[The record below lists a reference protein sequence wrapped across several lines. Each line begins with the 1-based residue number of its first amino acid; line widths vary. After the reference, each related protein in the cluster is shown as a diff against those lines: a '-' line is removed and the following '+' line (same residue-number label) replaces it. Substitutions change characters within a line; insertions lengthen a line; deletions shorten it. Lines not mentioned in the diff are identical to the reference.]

1 MLVKYFMTKKVFT
14 LGPGQTV
21 LEAFQDLKKRS
32 IRRAPVLERGE
43 VIGIVSERDL
53 AYVLPG
59 TVAQAL
65 TYAGGKS
72 MDLPVREVMSTPV
85 RTIGPDRSL
94 AGAASL
100 MLEHKIGGIPV
111 VEKQRL
117 KGIITESDIFR
128 AVWRILSAENG
139 CRVIIQGW
147 SEPPTESSDYFELC
161 LRHGC
166 RIRNL
171 LHYPASRKQ
180 GGSLLTVQGGDID
193 GLIDDLK
200 ARAEKVFVVPGP
212 DPARSDQGRLS
223 RSVGADAK
231 KRQPK
236 AGERKAHSR

>member
-1 MLVKYFMTKKVFT
+1 MLVKHFMTKEVFT
-14 LGPGQTV
+14 LRPGQTV

-32 IRRAPVLERGE
+32 IRRAPVLERGT

-53 AYVLPG
+53 VYILPG

-85 RTIGPDRSL
+85 QTIGPDRSL

-111 VEKQRL
+111 VEEQRL

-128 AVWRILSAENG
+128 AVWGILSAENG

-147 SEPPTESSDYFELC
+147 SDPLNDSSDYFDLC
-161 LRHGC
+161 QRHGC

-171 LHYPASRKQ
+171 LHYPASPKQ
-180 GGSLLTVQGGDID
+180 GCSLLTVQGGDIN

-212 DPARSDQGRLS
+212 DPARSDRGRRS
-223 RSVGADAK
+223 RSEADDPK
-231 KRQPK
+231 KRHLK
-236 AGERKAHSR
+236 ARERTAHSR